1 MASIEP
7 QRFTLK
13 DGRVL
18 MIREAEPA
26 DAEAALAMVDRVA
39 GESTFLTMEPGELG
53 MTVEQEAAF
62 FGRCRDSPNQLY
74 LFALVDGELVGTA
87 GLGASPRRRLRHRCV
102 LGMSVRKDHWR
113 LGIGRALLDALL
125 VWARANPMLT
135 YMSLEVREDNLG
147 AIDLYRAQGFVEEGR
162 LLRRF
167 QVDGIYYGTLAM
179 GVPLDAG

>member
-1 MASIEP
+1 MTSMEP
-7 QRFTLK
+7 LSLTLK
-13 DGRVL
+13 DGRTLV
-18 MIREAEPA
+18 IREAEAA
-26 DAEAALAMVDRVA
+26 DAEMALALVDRVA

-62 FGRCRDSPNQLY
+62 FERCRDSPNQLY
-74 LFALVDGELVGTA
+74 LLALVDGQLVGTA

-125 VWARANPMLT
+125 GWARANPMLT
-135 YMSLEVREDNLG
+135 YMSLEVREDNQG
-147 AIDLYRAQGFVEEGR
+147 AIALYRALGFVEEGR

-167 QVDGIYYGTLAM
+167 QVDEIYYGTLAM
-179 GVPLDAG
+179 GLPLDVG